1 MGNAAYLYLS
11 VAFIQMIKALMPA
24 AVYTCGILMG
34 TEKYAHN
41 YALNMVVV
49 TIGVA
54 AASYGELDDA
64 QCALFYKAVRHFHV
78 CTISV

>member
-1 MGNAAYLYLS
+1 MYLS

-24 AVYTCGILMG
+24 AVYTCGIIMG
-34 TEKYAHN
+34 TEKYALN

-54 AASYGELDDA
+54 AASYGEPGCYPD
-64 QCALFYKAVRHFHV
+64 
-78 CTISV
+78 